1 MVQTFIFPTPQFL
14 GIKTVN
20 FLIAAKQAHQL
31 WKRMAMMFKFS
42 KIISTKR
49 DNKYLGNVVSLDVFL
64 ITWHRTYILKS
75 ITEQS
80 TLFFLTIFAKNPS
93 FTSSWILKHNWKFLG
108 WSVKFYNLIW
118 CEANT
123 RIESRVNITQL
134 AEYTSFRKDKFALVQ
149 FKNNFQEKQR
159 FQFSG
164 LISEWDSF

>member
-64 ITWHRTYILKS
+64 ITWHRTYILIS
-75 ITEQS
+75 QS
-80 TLFFLTIFAKNPS
+80 LNKVRSS
-93 FTSSWILKHNWKFLG
+93 F
-108 WSVKFYNLIW
+108 
-118 CEANT
+118 
-123 RIESRVNITQL
+123 
-134 AEYTSFRKDKFALVQ
+134 
-149 FKNNFQEKQR
+149 
-159 FQFSG
+159 
-164 LISEWDSF
+164 